1 MIRWGANESLPTGF
15 IVSGTLLREG
25 REMKIFTI
33 AARIW
38 TALALLVNA
47 YVHFLLAA
55 PFDALVGTLVSQG
68 ALFRI
73 QGVVNILA
81 AILILVVHRWWAGL
95 VAAVIAAGGLVLLVV
110 SVYVP
115 LDLSALGFPVIYEPV
130 WYQDKVV
137 AVVAQGFALV
147 GGLFV
152 AMASRSR
159 RLPRTSASK
168 TGRQHR

>member
-1 MIRWGANESLPTGF
+1 MR
-15 IVSGTLLREG
+15 
-25 REMKIFTI
+25 IFTI

-47 YVHFLLAA
+47 YIHFQLAG

-95 VAAVIAAGGLVLLVV
+95 AAAAIAAGGLALLVV

-115 LDLSALGFPVIYEPV
+115 LDLSALGFPVMYEPV
-130 WYQDKVV
+130 WYQAKVI
-137 AVVAQGFALV
+137 AVVAQAVALV
-147 GGLFV
+147 GGLLV
-152 AMASRSR
+152 AVMER
-159 RLPRTSASK
+159 RPLPEKRA
-168 TGRQHR
+168 

>member
-1 MIRWGANESLPTGF
+1 MTIF
-15 IVSGTLLREG
+15 ITA
-25 REMKIFTI
+25 T
-33 AARIW
+33 RIW

-47 YVHFLLAA
+47 YVHFLLAS

-68 ALFRI
+68 TLFRI

-81 AILILVVHRWWAGL
+81 AVLILVLHRWWTAL
-95 VAAVIAAGGLVLLVV
+95 VAAAIAAGGLVLLVA

-137 AVVAQGFALV
+137 AVVAQAFALI
-147 GGLFV
+147 GGLV
-152 AMASRSR
+152 MAVWSAR
-159 RLPRTSASK
+159 RVR
-168 TGRQHR
+168 RQFP